1 MGKALIIVDVQN
13 DFVEGGSLAVQGGR
27 QVGADI
33 ATFLKDNHADYDLI
47 VTTQDWHIDPE
58 GHFSETPD
66 YVDTWPVHCVA
77 ETRGADII
85 DSVTAVLGD
94 LILNKDVVVEQ
105 IRKGQYEAAYS
116 GFEGKTGTKSA
127 LPNAELAQLLDYY
140 DIQEVEI
147 TGIATDYCV
156 KATALDAA
164 IEGFRTTVISS
175 LCAGINADNV
185 DALCRY
191 GFAEKDVRVV

>member
-1 MGKALIIVDVQN
+1 MSKALIIVDVQN
-13 DFVEGGSLAVQGGR
+13 DFVEGGSLAVQGGL

-33 ATFLKDNHADYDLI
+33 AAFLKENYADYDLI

-77 ETRGADII
+77 ETEGAEII

-116 GFEGKTGTKSA
+116 GFEGRTGTKSA
-127 LPNAELAQLLDYY
+127 LPNAALTQLLDYY
-140 DIQEVEI
+140 DIQHVDV

-156 KATALDAA
+156 KATAIDAA
-164 IEGFRTTVISS
+164 TDGFQTTVITK
-175 LCAGINADNV
+175 LCAGINAENV
-185 DALCRY
+185 EELCRN
-191 GFAEKDVRVV
+191 GFAEKAVRVV